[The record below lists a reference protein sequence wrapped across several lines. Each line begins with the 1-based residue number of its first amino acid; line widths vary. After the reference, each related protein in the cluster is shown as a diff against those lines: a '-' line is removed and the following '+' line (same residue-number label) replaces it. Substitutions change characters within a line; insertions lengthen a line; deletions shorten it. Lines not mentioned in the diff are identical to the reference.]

1 MSEDIPIK
9 DKIIISAL
17 KNINFDGWTKE
28 SIISGFE
35 SNKIKIDNY
44 ENIFPNGIIDTILHF
59 ADLSD
64 RQMIEKFHE
73 TDKSSLKIPD
83 KIKKLLLSRF
93 TILNPNKEA
102 VRKSMAILA
111 LPKNANHALKA
122 LYKTTDEIWRTVG
135 DQSTDF
141 SFYSKRVIL
150 AGVYST
156 TMMSWLGS
164 IDPDLSKVDEF
175 IDRRLNNVKLIGTIT
190 KPFKEKM
197 KTPFDVVG
205 KFPFFNF
212 NR

>member
-1 MSEDIPIK
+1 MSEDIHIK

-44 ENIFPNGIIDTILHF
+44 EIIFPNGIIDAMIHF

-73 TDKSSLKIPD
+73 IDKSNLKIPD

-102 VRKSMAILA
+102 VRKSIAILA
-111 LPKNANHALKA
+111 LPKNANYALKA

-156 TMMSWLGS
+156 TLMSWLGS

-175 IDRRLNNVKLIGTIT
+175 IDRRLKNVKLIGTIT

-197 KTPFDVVG
+197 KSPLDIFS